1 MRLCLFSGRRFEE
14 TFDNSQWRKVKQ
26 MQQMRLC
33 LFSGRRFE
41 ETFENSQRRKVKQ
54 MQRMWQPYTSRL
66 RLMSGPC
73 RHSMCAASGAHAAP
87 VHIPV
92 RCLCQTTVWSISP
105 RHSMLSCLA
114 TVWSISPRHYAIMPC
129 HNTHFT
135 YVGGATSTS
144 SPSTSTA
151 SSLSDSTVIRNCQR
165 HASKDG

>member
-1 MRLCLFSGRRFEE
+1 
-14 TFDNSQWRKVKQ
+14 
-26 MQQMRLC
+26 MRLC

-114 TVWSISPRHYAIMPC
+114 TIHTLCMSAAQHLLRHRQLQLPLLCLSSLLQVSSVTVPLNYPRSRMVAPPKSHQ
-129 HNTHFT
+129 
-135 YVGGATSTS
+135 S
-144 SPSTSTA
+144 SPLSV
-151 SSLSDSTVIRNCQR
+151 SSLTKVTSVKSLLTMSQGVSEQ
-165 HASKDG
+165 HHF